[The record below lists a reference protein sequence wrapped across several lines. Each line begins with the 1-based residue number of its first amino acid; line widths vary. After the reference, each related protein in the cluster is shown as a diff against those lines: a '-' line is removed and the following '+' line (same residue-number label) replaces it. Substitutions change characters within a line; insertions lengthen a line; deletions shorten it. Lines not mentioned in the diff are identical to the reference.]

1 MILTGDIGGTH
12 TRLALFEKGEK
23 IDERKYPSREF
34 ASLEKIV
41 EQYLQAEKRKV
52 SKACF
57 GIAGPVRNGKCKA
70 TNLPW
75 VLDEAVLSQA
85 LKMPV
90 RLLNDLVA
98 HAYGLRR
105 LKKDELH
112 SLQSGDPKAQ
122 GNQAL
127 VSAGTGL
134 GEAGLFWDGRK
145 HLPFSCEGGHVDFA
159 PRDDE
164 EIALFH
170 YLKKKNE
177 HVSYERVVSGPG
189 LYAIFQFL
197 VETGRFPF
205 SPEAKSEMEK
215 RDPSKVVSEWGSKG
229 QDPACKESL
238 LRFVSVYGAEAGNV
252 ALKFMSLGG
261 LYIGGGIAPHILK
274 ELKQGPFLTSFL
286 SKGRFK
292 GLLESIPIWIVLN
305 DDTALIGAAVY
316 MEDHD

>member
-23 IDERKYPSREF
+23 IVERKYLSREF
-34 ASLEKIV
+34 AGLEKIV
-41 EQYLQAEKRKV
+41 EQFLQTEKRKG

-57 GIAGPVRNGKCKA
+57 GIAGPVRNGKCKT

-75 VLDEAVLSQA
+75 ILDEAVLSQA
-85 LKMPV
+85 LNMPV

-105 LKKDELH
+105 LKKEELY
-112 SLQSGDPKAQ
+112 SLQAGDPKAQ

-127 VSAGTGL
+127 ISAGTGL

-145 HLPFSCEGGHVDFA
+145 HHPFACEGGHVDFA
-159 PRDDE
+159 PRSEE

-197 VETGRFPF
+197 VETERFPF
-205 SPEAKSEMEK
+205 SPETKSEMEK
-215 RDPSKVVSEWGSKG
+215 RDPSKVVSELGGKG
-229 QDPACKESL
+229 KDPTCKEAL
-238 LRFVSVYGAEAGNV
+238 DRFISAYGAEAGNV

-261 LYIGGGIAPHILK
+261 LYIGGGIAPHILGQ
-274 ELKQGPFLTSFL
+274 LLQGRFLSSFL
-286 SKGRFK
+286 SKGRFR
-292 GLLESIPIWIVLN
+292 GLLESIPVWVVLN
-305 DDTALIGAAVY
+305 DDTALTGAAVY